1 MTIILDV
8 VIFGHDNSTVRLA
21 KNKSVSIVMI
31 HISMSLHTHSQT
43 NSEGCFI
50 FFLHFSRKQYN
61 CPAGREVLKVEGPP
75 NLR

>member
-1 MTIILDV
+1 MWSFLDMIIV
-8 VIFGHDNSTVRLA
+8 VKLA

-31 HISMSLHTHSQT
+31 HISMSLHTHTVELLRRLFYS
-43 NSEGCFI
+43 
-50 FFLHFSRKQYN
+50 FLHFSRKQYN